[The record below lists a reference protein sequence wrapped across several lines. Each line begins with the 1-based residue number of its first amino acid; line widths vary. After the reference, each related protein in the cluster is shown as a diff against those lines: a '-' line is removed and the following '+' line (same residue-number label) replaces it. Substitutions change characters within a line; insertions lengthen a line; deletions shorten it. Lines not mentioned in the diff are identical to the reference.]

1 MAFTNEQIQQL
12 LQLMPGAS
20 ASMGVEALAGG
31 GVPGY
36 AEGDLIGNAYQSGD
50 YNLANKLIAEQK
62 LSPQDVIN
70 KYNLNAAQSADV
82 AKNLGY
88 TGDLS
93 SQKLQYGTGYV
104 APTQYADQDIIL
116 GLQSLVT
123 KNTQG
128 EYNPNAYDM
137 AGQLKDAIKQYNPD
151 IGQVN
156 RIINSGVTVPISNAF
171 GAPNVSLKDLSDEF
185 AMATSKNPL
194 VDANQRITL
203 DPKLAAQAA
212 QNELDTLFNPQK
224 GSLMPFRDA
233 DFESGGK
240 LYGQIGNR
248 DKMIADYYNDPANK
262 ARIDAAQKAVFD
274 KYGVPTD
281 MRLAPRAISPMLA
294 RNEIKP
300 ASSAYIDPMDYASY
314 ADYTKAQNAASLKAF
329 EDELAIYKKYGIDK
343 LREGNENRLS
353 HQPFVPSSAQ
363 IKLANLK
370 AGSRPDETNEA
381 NFYGMTLENLRKA
394 KSGRDNSYFNTPRTP
409 LERLAEETA
418 RSAGIGKPNE
428 KALAL
433 AKKYPDIFS
442 KASKEWA
449 QYLSKYVPQK
459 KAGGGKVED
468 TTMPDG
474 YRAGG
479 RVKLI

>member
-12 LQLMPGAS
+12 LQLIPGAS
-20 ASMGVEALAGG
+20 TGSVNLAGG

-50 YNLANKLIAEQK
+50 YATANRLIAEQK

-88 TGDLS
+88 TGDLG
-93 SQKLQYGTGYV
+93 SQNFQYGTGYV
-104 APTQYADQDIIL
+104 APTKYTDQDITS
-116 GLQSLVT
+116 GLQSLIN

-156 RIINSGVTVPISNAF
+156 RIINSGVTVPTNAF
-171 GAPNVSLKDLSDEF
+171 GSPNVSLKDLSDEF

-212 QNELDTLFNPQK
+212 QNELDALFNPQK

-248 DKMIADYYNDPANK
+248 DKLISDFYNDPANK
-262 ARIDAAQKAVFD
+262 AKLDAAQKTVFD
-274 KYGVPTD
+274 KYGVPAD

-294 RNEIKP
+294 RTEVKP
-300 ASSAYIDPMDYASY
+300 AAVVDPYSYGTYEDYSA
-314 ADYTKAQNAASLKAF
+314 AQNASSLKAYQ
-329 EDELAIYKKYGIDK
+329 DKLATEKKYGID
-343 LREGNENRLS
+343 NFN
-353 HQPFVPSSAQ
+353 PTTM
-363 IKLANLK
+363 ANLR
-370 AGSRPDETNEA
+370 AGVAGRDPQAAS
-381 NFYGMTLENLRKA
+381 NFYGMTLENYQKA
-394 KSGRDNSYFNTPRTP
+394 LTGKQPDYFNTPRSP
-409 LERLAEETA
+409 LARVAEQTA
-418 RSAGIGKPNE
+418 RAAGMGNPDPE
-428 KALAL
+428 VVEL
-433 AKKYPDIFS
+433 AKKYPEVFAN
-442 KASKEWA
+442 ASKEWA
-449 QYLSKYVPQK
+449 NYLAKTYPK
-459 KAGGGKVED
+459 KASGGSV